1 MSTRVGWPFRV
12 AALVVTF
19 GAAAGC
25 GGSNAADEVTA
36 PATGPEPAEAEQVA
50 CASVQGLVDAVVAGE
65 AVSAMSGLTELES
78 ALADSENST
87 LETNGR
93 EFFET
98 ISGTVPDPGSLTV
111 DETASVGDRAL
122 AAAQP
127 KLQALLDECAR
138 LGLTIQN
145 LPTGAGRP

>member
-1 MSTRVGWPFRV
+1 MTLVVAVVSLAGCAGSTSAEDGAEASAVPAPAAAERV
-12 AALVVTF
+12 A
-19 GAAAGC
+19 C
-25 GGSNAADEVTA
+25 ER
-36 PATGPEPAEAEQVA
+36 
-50 CASVQGLVDAVVAGE
+50 VQALVDAVVSGE